1 MFIQIEKLKYS
12 LRDDIPQ
19 TEIVYALKVIPERN
33 ITSTIERYISY
44 PDSYPENH
52 LMVVDD
58 TGEELINKS
67 VRALD
72 KIVILK
78 NQTYERHSGE
88 KVDTPPMHFSNV
100 TIVKISY

>member
-1 MFIQIEKLKYS
+1 
-12 LRDDIPQ
+12 
-19 TEIVYALKVIPERN
+19 
-33 ITSTIERYISY
+33 
-44 PDSYPENH
+44 
-52 LMVVDD
+52 MVVDD

-78 NQTYERHSGE
+78 DQTYERHSGE

-100 TIVKISY
+100 TIVKISYWNYYGRPMANSMSIIDQDLILDDEKNIILARYHCGNFMS